1 MTRKRRRLML
11 LGLAALGLGTASAL
25 ALTAFQDNLLFFY
38 SPTELH
44 HGKVAEGQRFRL
56 GGLVVQGSLRRLPDG
71 RTITF
76 TVTDTAYDVP
86 VRYNG
91 IVPDL
96 FREGQGVVAHGRVG
110 ADGTFVADEL
120 LAKHDEKYMPPEVAK
135 ALRDAGHGAPRRRQ
149 ARPPH
154 GHGGLAMIPEL
165 GHYALVLA
173 LLLALVQSTL
183 PLWGAARRHPGL
195 MAIAEPTAMLQLA
208 AIAVAFAALTWAYVV
223 SDFSVALVANNSTR
237 PSRCS
242 TRSPASGGTTRARC
256 CSGSSSWR
264 CSAPRWRCSVA
275 TCRRRSRPG
284 CWRCRV

>member
-71 RTITF
+71 RTISF

-86 VRYNG
+86 VRYDG

-110 ADGTFVADEL
+110 ANGIFVADEL

-135 ALRDAGHGAPRRRQ
+135 ALRDAGHPGAR
-149 ARPPH
+149 
-154 GHGGLAMIPEL
+154 
-165 GHYALVLA
+165 
-173 LLLALVQSTL
+173 
-183 PLWGAARRHPGL
+183 GAASKPALPAG
-195 MAIAEPTAMLQLA
+195 T
-208 AIAVAFAALTWAYVV
+208 VA
-223 SDFSVALVANNSTR
+223 SQ
-237 PSRCS
+237 
-242 TRSPASGGTTRARC
+242 
-256 CSGSSSWR
+256 
-264 CSAPRWRCSVA
+264 
-275 TCRRRSRPG
+275 
-284 CWRCRV
+284 

>member
-1 MTRKRRRLML
+1 MTRKRRRLVL

-44 HGKVAEGQRFRL
+44 DGKAAPGQRFRL
-56 GGLVVQGSLRRLPDG
+56 GGLVVQGSLHHLDDG

-86 VRYNG
+86 VRYAG

-135 ALRDAGHGAPRRRQ
+135 ALRDAGYRGTP
-149 ARPPH
+149 
-154 GHGGLAMIPEL
+154 
-165 GHYALVLA
+165 
-173 LLLALVQSTL
+173 
-183 PLWGAARRHPGL
+183 GAAGKPALPAG
-195 MAIAEPTAMLQLA
+195 TVA
-208 AIAVAFAALTWAYVV
+208 AQ
-223 SDFSVALVANNSTR
+223 
-237 PSRCS
+237 
-242 TRSPASGGTTRARC
+242 
-256 CSGSSSWR
+256 
-264 CSAPRWRCSVA
+264 
-275 TCRRRSRPG
+275 
-284 CWRCRV
+284 